1 MRAGW
6 LLLREDNKLSVPGW
20 RAGALKLMFH
30 VGLLPEPAGSPM
42 HVRAKALDGN
52 TRASLMVLSKK
63 KQWTTEPERRGNR
76 GGSASVF
83 KYPANEE
90 RSE

>member
-63 KQWTTEPERRGNR
+63 KTVDN
-76 GGSASVF
+76 
-83 KYPANEE
+83 
-90 RSE
+90 